1 MARPLTEEYFQN
13 FRFHLFDVALTAGSL
28 DLPLLA
34 LSPQLGF
41 QSITP
46 PTISVEVS
54 QIRPGNSP
62 FPVAVVKEA
71 TVSNV
76 TLTRGVLTG
85 DSEFYNWTR
94 QAIYGRGA
102 FRRTLLLIQTH
113 RNLRGDDGSISRFG
127 DLGAIVGASLAIG
140 AFGAAGS
147 AAATIATPRRRNSS
161 GFSADANAA
170 GEPLDLYAR
179 IWTLWDALPVRYQ
192 PASTFDAQD
201 DGITMQELE
210 LDVETISE
218 INPGPFPISQGWS

>member
-1 MARPLTEEYFQN
+1 VARPLTEEYFQN
-13 FRFHLFDVALTAGSL
+13 FRFHLFDVALAAGSL

-46 PTISVEVS
+46 PTINVETS

-71 TVSNV
+71 NISNV

-113 RNLRGDDGSISRFG
+113 RNLRGDDGTLARFG
-127 DLGAIVGASLAIG
+127 DLGAIVGTSLG
-140 AFGAAGS
+140 LGAAGPLLGG
-147 AAATIATPRRRNSS
+147 AAATL
-161 GFSADANAA
+161 GVGGGDGDF
-170 GEPLDLYAR
+170 YAR
-179 IWTLWDALPVRYQ
+179 IWTLWDAIPVRYQ
-192 PASTFDAQD
+192 PASTFDAND

-210 LDVETISE
+210 LDVEFVSE